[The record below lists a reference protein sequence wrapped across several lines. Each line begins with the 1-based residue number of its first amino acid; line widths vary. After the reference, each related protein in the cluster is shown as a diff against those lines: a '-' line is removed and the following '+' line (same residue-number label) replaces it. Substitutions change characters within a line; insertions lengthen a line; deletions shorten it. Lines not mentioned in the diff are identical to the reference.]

1 MLTVLANNMETV
13 LWFIIDLN
21 LLLVNWNRTRSESC
35 VRLFFFKNGISV
47 LKSYVISVSIK
58 KINFFLRKSYPTV
71 QDMVSCSKVKE
82 SYYYGNVQLY
92 SDYKWKKNTKHSPI
106 TVNLTSMN
114 LSFFF
119 FIFIRFL
126 IKLGNAWSKQTN
138 S

>member
-1 MLTVLANNMETV
+1 MIYHWLKFSFGKLKQNTIRVLCQT
-13 LWFIIDLN
+13 
-21 LLLVNWNRTRSESC
+21 
-35 VRLFFFKNGISV
+35 FFFQKWHFRFEELCNISV
-47 LKSYVISVSIK
+47 YKKDKFFFTEVISYCTRYGVI
-58 KINFFLRKSYPTV
+58 
-71 QDMVSCSKVKE
+71 QVSCSKVKE